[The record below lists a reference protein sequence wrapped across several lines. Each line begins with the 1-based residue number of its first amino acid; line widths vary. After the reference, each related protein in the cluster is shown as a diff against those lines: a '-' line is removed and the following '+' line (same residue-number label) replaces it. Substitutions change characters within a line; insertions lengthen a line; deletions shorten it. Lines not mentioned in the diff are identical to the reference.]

1 MFLGP
6 EVAGEKREG
15 DAERQN
21 GPSIFRARES
31 LAQDCIIDE
40 RTISYRR
47 SKNDIMAETFYVYA
61 YFEPGAETPFY
72 VGKGMRYR
80 SRIHLKQSHNPAVAR
95 KIIDLRLAG
104 LEPEVKLLFFGTD
117 DECKREEIHLIQ
129 LFGRRDL
136 GWGPLLNCINGG
148 DGLVGRL
155 RGEAELELLR
165 GAAKRQWASDTGRR
179 KKIQGIKHSWQEHST
194 RENRLLGALKS
205 GATLRMKIL
214 ANPEERRRLSQQMK
228 NAWKKPGYRERA
240 VATAKARWSSPKKRA
255 EMSARIRRKY
265 EIDTSYRQ
273 RISAAVRERMKD
285 PAVRQKFL
293 AACADP
299 ASRAKIS
306 AARRGKDN
314 LSESLK
320 DEVSRAKAKLS
331 QDVCA
336 IRRLHANGQSLTKL
350 ARLHSVSWVTVYR
363 AIRGIRRAYKEG
375 APDAASIKRTILR
388 NRQAGARQR
397 RRLSQSD
404 VAELF
409 RMRASGMSMR
419 ELANAF
425 DVSRRTIQN
434 ILAGDTYLDW
444 QPNKAR
450 QPSNFKLRSRKTYG

>member
-1 MFLGP
+1 
-6 EVAGEKREG
+6 
-15 DAERQN
+15 
-21 GPSIFRARES
+21 
-31 LAQDCIIDE
+31 
-40 RTISYRR
+40 
-47 SKNDIMAETFYVYA
+47 
-61 YFEPGAETPFY
+61 
-72 VGKGMRYR
+72 
-80 SRIHLKQSHNPAVAR
+80 
-95 KIIDLRLAG
+95 
-104 LEPEVKLLFFGTD
+104 
-117 DECKREEIHLIQ
+117 
-129 LFGRRDL
+129 
-136 GWGPLLNCINGG
+136 
-148 DGLVGRL
+148 
-155 RGEAELELLR
+155 
-165 GAAKRQWASDTGRR
+165 
-179 KKIQGIKHSWQEHST
+179 
-194 RENRLLGALKS
+194 
-205 GATLRMKIL
+205 
-214 ANPEERRRLSQQMK
+214 
-228 NAWKKPGYRERA
+228 
-240 VATAKARWSSPKKRA
+240 
-255 EMSARIRRKY
+255 
-265 EIDTSYRQ
+265 
-273 RISAAVRERMKD
+273 MKD

-331 QDVCA
+331 PQDVCA

-444 QPNKAR
+444 QPNKAEAA
-450 QPSNFKLRSRKTYG
+450 F